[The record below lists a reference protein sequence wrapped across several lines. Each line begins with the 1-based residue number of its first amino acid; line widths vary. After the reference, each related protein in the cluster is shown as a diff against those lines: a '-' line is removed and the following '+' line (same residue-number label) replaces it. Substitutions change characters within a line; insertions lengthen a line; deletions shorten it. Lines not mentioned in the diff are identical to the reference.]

1 MSLGVLFMKIQ
12 WKKLIICLGI
22 PLAVGGLSALLTMN
36 AMQTFSSVNQPPLSP
51 PAWLFPVVWTIL
63 YLLMGLASYLVAVS
77 GARRAKIDAA
87 LTVYA
92 LQLAV
97 NFLWSPIFFNRQAY
111 LLAFVW
117 LVLLW
122 VLILITLRRFAAVSP
137 TAGWLLV
144 PYLAW
149 VTFAGYLNLGVYILN

>member
-1 MSLGVLFMKIQ
+1 MSSGVLFMKIQ
-12 WKKLIICLGI
+12 WKKLIICLII

-36 AMQTFSSVNQPPLSP
+36 AMETFSTVNQPPLSP
-51 PAWLFPVVWTIL
+51 PAWLFPVVWTAL
-63 YLLMGLASYLVAVS
+63 FLLMGLASCLVAT
-77 GARRAKIDAA
+77 GDARRTEISAA

-92 LQLAV
+92 LQLVV

-111 LLAFVW
+111 LLAFLW

-122 VLILITLRRFAAVSP
+122 VLIFITLRRFAVISP

-144 PYLAW
+144 PYLVW
-149 VTFAGYLNLGVYILN
+149 VTFAGYLNLGIYLLN